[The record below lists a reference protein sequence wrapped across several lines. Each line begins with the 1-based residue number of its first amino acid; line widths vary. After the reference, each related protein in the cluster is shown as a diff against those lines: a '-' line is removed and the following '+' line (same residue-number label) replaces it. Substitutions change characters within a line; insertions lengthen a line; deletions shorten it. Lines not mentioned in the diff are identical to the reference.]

1 MNPILQVQNLTGG
14 YSRKRP
20 VIHNIT
26 FDIYPREMIGLIGL
40 NGAGKSTTIKHILG
54 LLQPAEGSVRIHNQ
68 TLKEAPELYRAS
80 YTYVPE
86 TPLVYDDL
94 TLWEHLELTAMAY
107 GLERKVFEERVE
119 SLLAEFNMQDKK
131 RMFPQH
137 MSKGMRQKM
146 MIMNA
151 FLVRPVLYII
161 DEPFVGL
168 DPRGIRSLLELMVKM
183 KNTGAAIL
191 MSSHILSTVERYCDK
206 FIVLH
211 NGRIR
216 AAGTLEEIR
225 RQAGMAAASLDDV
238 FYELTKDG
246 ANDGR

>member
-107 GLERKVFEERVE
+107 GLEHKVFEERVE

>member
-1 MNPILQVQNLTGG
+1 MDPILQVQELTGG
-14 YSRKRP
+14 YRKKRP
-20 VIHNIT
+20 VIHDVT
-26 FDIYPREMIGLIGL
+26 FTVYPHEMVGLIGL

-54 LLQPAEGSVRIHNQ
+54 LLQASEGAVRIHNQ
-68 TLKEAPELYRAS
+68 TLQEAPEAYRSS

-86 TPLVYDDL
+86 SPLVYEDL
-94 TLWEHLELTAMAY
+94 TLWEHMELTAMAY
-107 GLERKVFEERVE
+107 GLDRSAFEERIGP
-119 SLLAEFNMQDKK
+119 LLVEFNMKDKQD
-131 RMFPQH
+131 MFPQH

-151 FLVRPVLYII
+151 FLVQPSLYII

-168 DPRGIRSLLELMVKM
+168 DPLGIRSLLELMVKV
-183 KNTGAAIL
+183 KNTGAGIL

-216 AAGTLEEIR
+216 AAGTLAEIR
-225 RQAGMAAASLDDV
+225 EQTGMVEATLDDI

-246 ANDGR
+246 ER

>member
-1 MNPILQVQNLTGG
+1 MEPILQVQGLTGG
-14 YSRKRP
+14 YRKKRP
-20 VIHNIT
+20 IIHDIT
-26 FDIYPREMIGLIGL
+26 FTVHPHEMVGLIGL

-54 LLQPAEGSVRIHNQ
+54 LLQASDGSVRIHNQ
-68 TLKEAPELYRAS
+68 TLQDMPEAYRAS

-86 TPLVYDDL
+86 SPLVYEDL

-107 GLERKVFEERVE
+107 GLERKTFEERVV
-119 SLLAEFNMQDKK
+119 SLMEEFNMKDK
-131 RMFPQH
+131 RDLFPQH

-151 FLVRPVLYII
+151 FLVQPSLYII

-168 DPRGIRSLLELMVKM
+168 DPIGIRSLLELMVKV
-183 KNTGAAIL
+183 KNTGAGIL

-206 FIVLH
+206 FVVLH

-216 AAGTLEEIR
+216 AAGTITEIQQ
-225 RQAGMAAASLDDV
+225 QAGMEGEPLDDV
-238 FYELTKDG
+238 FYELTKDQ
-246 ANDGR
+246 NV

>member
-86 TPLVYDDL
+86 TPLLYDDL